1 MESKQAGL
9 SRKDFIKM
17 SVAAGAGI
25 ALGASGLG
33 AILGAT
39 GKTLS
44 AAKTAAPAAAGDD
57 VIPLYGEHQPGI
69 ITPQQTYMYLAG
81 FRVTTDR
88 KSDLVNML
96 KDWTKFCD
104 LSASG
109 GTMKTGDNPL
119 VPPTDTGET
128 LDLPASKLTFTF
140 GFGPSFFQDGG
151 KDRFGIARLAPPHL
165 KDIPRMA
172 RDNLDPSIS
181 GGDICV
187 QVCAND
193 QQVAFH
199 AVRNL
204 IRLSVGAAS
213 LKWLQEG
220 FISATEGMT
229 PRNLFGFKDGTANS
243 LHDSPD
249 GYDRIVWAGDGEPD
263 WMKGGSYMAYRKIQM
278 KIETWDRTSLAD
290 QEATFG
296 RYKVSGAAFGA
307 KGEFDPVDVSKLPAD
322 SHVALAKQTKQ
333 QIHRRAY
340 SYTDKVDPRT
350 GNVDAGLLFI
360 SYQRN
365 PDEQF
370 IPMLRLMQS
379 KDALNEYV
387 SHVASGLF
395 ACPAGLRQGSYIG
408 QNILEA

>member
-1 MESKQAGL
+1 
-9 SRKDFIKM
+9 M

-39 GKTLS
+39 GNTLS
-44 AAKTAAPAAAGDD
+44 ASKTTASAESGDD

-69 ITPQQTYMYLAG
+69 ITPQQTYLYLAS
-81 FRVTTDR
+81 FRVSTDS
-88 KSDLVNML
+88 KSDLVSML

-104 LSASG
+104 LSVSG
-109 GTMKTGDNPL
+109 GTMMTGDNPL
-119 VPPTDTGET
+119 VPPTDTGES
-128 LDLPASKLTFTF
+128 LDLPASKLTVTF
-140 GFGPSFFQDGG
+140 GFGPSFFRDGG
-151 KDRFGIARLAPPHL
+151 KDRFGIARLAPQHL

-181 GGDICV
+181 GGDIV
-187 QVCAND
+187 LQVCAND

-204 IRLSVGAAS
+204 IRLSVGTAS
-213 LKWLQEG
+213 LNWMQEG
-220 FISATEGMT
+220 FASGTPGKT

-243 LHDSPD
+243 LHDSAD

-263 WMKGGSYMAYRKIQM
+263 WMKGGSYLAYRKIQM
-278 KIETWDRTSLAD
+278 KIETWDRTSLSD

-296 RYKVSGAAFGA
+296 RFKVSGAAFGA
-307 KGEFDPVDVSKLPAD
+307 KGEFDAVDASKLPAD

-387 SHVASGLF
+387 SHVASGMF
-395 ACPAGLRQGSYIG
+395 ACPGGLREGRYIG